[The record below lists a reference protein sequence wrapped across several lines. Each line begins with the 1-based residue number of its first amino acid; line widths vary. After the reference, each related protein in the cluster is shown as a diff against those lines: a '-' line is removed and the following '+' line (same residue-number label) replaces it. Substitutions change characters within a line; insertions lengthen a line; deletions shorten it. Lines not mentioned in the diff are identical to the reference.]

1 MKKSMKIIALI
12 SAVLILFSGCGKP
25 KKPTDKKDTDKST
38 SVSSQAV
45 TSDDKTTSEAT
56 KTTKKTNLKIKNKA
70 LPTGMK
76 ERFSQKG
83 KRIIALVG
91 TDMSYEAILE
101 DISNI
106 DFALK
111 ADYDKNKYTVKNTK
125 DEDGIECNRYYKGNT
140 LVYEKFVG
148 VGEDVF
154 SHFTKTKSGADAKV
168 SYYLADEKIDSV
180 VVKTDKYRVAFN
192 NKSGDKFNNAEMIVE
207 KNNSPKLDERLM
219 YEIADGNIIISEANY
234 YGDGGYC
241 KYFSWLNN
249 ENKLE
254 ENEEVQYKAFTGTVN
269 YEPVK
274 QIKSLEIYNLQTL
287 IRSQNLS
294 FKDNKWYMTTDLYVL
309 FGSQQDAEKF
319 AEKNGISKD
328 KVSNDCVQ
336 DDTTWYVKYTDVTL
350 PVSKSFKL
358 NGSDTFELFA
368 NQEFDDATF
377 ATIAIDN
384 NNEITAIDYDNST
397 LSYY

>member
-1 MKKSMKIIALI
+1 MKKSIKIISLI

-25 KKPTDKKDTDKST
+25 KKPTDQKDADKTT
-38 SVSSQAV
+38 SATSQAV
-45 TSDDKTTSEAT
+45 TSDDKTTSAT
-56 KTTKKTNLKIKNKA
+56 TEKTKKTNLKIKNKA

-76 ERFSQKG
+76 ELFTQKG

-91 TDMSYEAILE
+91 ADMSYGAILE

-111 ADYDKNKYTVKNTK
+111 ADYDKNKYTVKTTK
-125 DEDGIECNRYYKGNT
+125 DEDGIECNQYFKGNT

-148 VGEDVF
+148 VGENGF

-168 SYYLADEKIDSV
+168 SYYLADGKIDSV
-180 VVKTDKYRVAFN
+180 VVKTDKYRVAFS
-192 NKSGDKFNNAEMIVE
+192 NKSGDKFNNAEMIAE
-207 KNNSPKLDERLM
+207 KNNSPKLNERLM
-219 YEIADGNIIISEANY
+219 YEISEGNVTLSEANY

-254 ENEEVQYKAFTGTVN
+254 ESEEVEYKAFTGNVN

-274 QIKSLEIYNLQTL
+274 QIKALEIYNLQTL

-294 FKDNKWYMTTDLYVL
+294 FKDDKWYMTTDLYVL
-309 FGSQQDAEKF
+309 FGSQQDAEKY

-328 KVSNDCVQ
+328 KVSNDFVQ

-358 NGSDTFELFA
+358 NGNSTFEIFA
-368 NQEFDDATF
+368 TQEFDDATF
-377 ATIAIDN
+377 ATIAIDD
-384 NNEITAIDYDNST
+384 NNEITAIDYNNST